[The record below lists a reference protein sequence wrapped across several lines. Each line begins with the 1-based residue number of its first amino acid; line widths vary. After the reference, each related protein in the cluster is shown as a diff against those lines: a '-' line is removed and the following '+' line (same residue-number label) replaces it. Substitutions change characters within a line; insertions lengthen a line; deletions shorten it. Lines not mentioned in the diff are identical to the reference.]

1 MFHLFRGRM
10 PTLVIALSDIL
21 LDQINP
27 TDISK
32 IFLSQA
38 LSYLTIFFRFKK
50 IDPTVN
56 TGLNFDYA
64 YQTALKL
71 LHMKKNVLD

>member
-1 MFHLFRGRM
+1 MS
-10 PTLVIALSDIL
+10 TLVIAISDIL
-21 LDQINP
+21 LDQKNP

-38 LSYLTIFFRFKK
+38 LSYLYIYFGFKK

-56 TGLNFDYA
+56 TGLDFENA
-64 YQTALKL
+64 YEAALKL
-71 LHMKKNVLD
+71 KDIK